1 MNKQGVIFSDTHFQ
15 YKHYIIMIA
24 ILLFL
29 KFQLLE
35 AHKDGGTFQDLV
47 HTVGLERLGISG
59 SEISKLTAELVGCL
73 HTP

>member
-1 MNKQGVIFSDTHFQ
+1 M
-15 YKHYIIMIA
+15 MA

-73 HTP
+73 HILPSEVMCDLSLSL